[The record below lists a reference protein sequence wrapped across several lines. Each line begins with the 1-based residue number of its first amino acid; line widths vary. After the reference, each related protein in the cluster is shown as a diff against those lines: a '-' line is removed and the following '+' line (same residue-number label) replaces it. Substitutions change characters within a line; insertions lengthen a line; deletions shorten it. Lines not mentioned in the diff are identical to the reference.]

1 MMMTLMKKA
10 EIVAMIRKDVN
21 NHKTKIETLKSQN
34 SELRNKIADNL
45 EVIASS
51 KSFITKY
58 EPAVTTGNTTT
69 KSTRDYIK
77 GNKPSGRVAKP
88 TPNVRYRKDGSID
101 LRSYNGGR
109 GKKGKAA
116 KVTTITRTKA

>member
-1 MMMTLMKKA
+1 
-10 EIVAMIRKDVN
+10 
-21 NHKTKIETLKSQN
+21 
-34 SELRNKIADNL
+34 LRNKIAENL
-45 EVIASS
+45 DSINSS
-51 KSFITKY
+51 KSFVTKY

-77 GNKPSGRVAKP
+77 GNKPSGRVAKA

>member
-1 MMMTLMKKA
+1 MTLRKKA
-10 EIVAMIRKDVN
+10 DIVAMIRKDVN

-34 SELRNKIADNL
+34 NELRNKIAENL
-45 EVIASS
+45 DSINSS
-51 KSFITKY
+51 KSFVTKY

-77 GNKPSGRVAKP
+77 GNKPSGRVAKA

-101 LRSYNGGR
+101 LRSYNRGR
-109 GKKGKAA
+109 GKKGKAT
-116 KVTTITRTKA
+116 KVTTITRAKA

>member
-1 MMMTLMKKA
+1 MKKA

-21 NHKTKIETLKSQN
+21 THKTRMETLKSQN
-34 SELRNKIADNL
+34 NELRNKIAENL
-45 EVIASS
+45 DSINSS
-51 KSFITKY
+51 KSFVTKY
-58 EPAVTTGNTTT
+58 EPVVTTGNTTT

-77 GNKPSGRVAKP
+77 GNKPSGRVAK
-88 TPNVRYRKDGSID
+88 TAPNVRYRKDGSID

>member
-1 MMMTLMKKA
+1 MKKA

-34 SELRNKIADNL
+34 NELRNKITENL
-45 EVIASS
+45 DSINSS
-51 KSFITKY
+51 KSFVTKY

-69 KSTRDYIK
+69 KSTKDYIK
-77 GNKPSGRVAKP
+77 GNKPSGRTVKASPK
-88 TPNVRYRKDGSID
+88 VRYRKDGSID

-109 GKKGKAA
+109 GKKGRAA
-116 KVTTITRTKA
+116 KVTTITRTKS

>member
-1 MMMTLMKKA
+1 
-10 EIVAMIRKDVN
+10 MIRKDVN